1 MDMEPESEWEWEVA
15 ERIRAGEDKDTAF
28 AGVIQL
34 FLNAADPGPLIDAVR
49 KRYRIPAMT
58 KRFIAAMF
66 EEDPSRI
73 TNEPVLTYFDV
84 DRRYRTVTDE
94 ARRRKEW
101 IENGYKVLANDGDP
115 EFIFWLTLIR
125 ALCVGHP
132 NAQWGHLP
140 LPDTPLK
147 IKIKSR
153 DPRYRPA
160 NPEIGI
166 KRRVLRELVN
176 RLVRGGDEMTVQ
188 AALKRVAAENNQSF
202 ETVRLAYYGA

>member
-1 MDMEPESEWEWEVA
+1 MEPETQWEWEVA
-15 ERIRAGEDKDTAF
+15 ERIRVGEDKETAV

-34 FLNAADPGPLIDAVR
+34 FLNAADPRPLIDAVR
-49 KRYRIPAMT
+49 KGYRIPAMT
-58 KRFIAAMF
+58 MRFIAAMF

-101 IENGYKVLANDGDP
+101 IENGYKVLADGGDP
-115 EFIFWLTLIR
+115 GFIFWLTLIR

-132 NAQWGHLP
+132 NAQCGHLAI
-140 LPDTPLK
+140 PDTPLK
-147 IKIKSR
+147 IKIKFR
-153 DPRYRPA
+153 DPRHRPA
-160 NPEIGI
+160 KPEIGI
-166 KRRVLRELVN
+166 KRRALRELVI
-176 RLVRGGDEMTVQ
+176 RLVNGGDEMTVQ
-188 AALKRVAAENNQSF
+188 AALERVAAENNQSF